1 MASGT
6 SGTSTVHRGK
16 PLQRQR
22 HRQQLLWGQLRAL
35 GTAGGE
41 VPSATSGGSASAV
54 EDVAWMNGRK
64 MREGI
69 WVGISVLG
77 RWEFN

>member
-1 MASGT
+1 MEPLRPR
-6 SGTSTVHRGK
+6 RGK

-41 VPSATSGGSASAV
+41 VPSATSGGRASAV

-64 MREGI
+64 MD
-69 WVGISVLG
+69 VGQNG
-77 RWEFN
+77 RPRGPQMLV

>member
-1 MASGT
+1 MR
-6 SGTSTVHRGK
+6 RGK

-64 MREGI
+64 MREEFCG
-69 WVGISVLG
+69 
-77 RWEFN
+77 WEFLYNADGNLTRKHLSF